1 LRTSGPERKR
11 RPTSIF
17 EVAWCILGTMAHG
30 FLRRGA
36 VLGSWVL
43 LGLSVSRPAGADFT
57 KCADADAS
65 AQALQHEGKLTAA
78 RVQLRACVDPSCPDV
93 IRTDCAQRQE
103 EIERL
108 QPTVLFDIKDE
119 AHHDVVQVG
128 ISLDG
133 QKVADQVN
141 GLGIPVDP
149 GVHTFTFASPGHPVT
164 SAQFVIREGEKL
176 RKETIVLL
184 EPAGAPPPPPPA
196 PLALEQPRSSGHT
209 LKVVAVVGGGVG
221 VVGVALGSIFG
232 LMASSALSKSRT
244 ECESAGAC
252 SDHAVAVNDYQS
264 ATTYGTSSTVAFIA
278 GGALLAGGVTLFFTA
293 PSSAPS
299 PSALRPAPTF
309 AIVPRVDARTGVLL
323 LRGSF

>member
-1 LRTSGPERKR
+1 MSSG
-11 RPTSIF
+11 
-17 EVAWCILGTMAHG
+17 L
-30 FLRRGA
+30 LRRQA
-36 VLGSWVL
+36 AFGSWIL
-43 LGLSVSRPAGADFT
+43 LALSVSRPAAADFT

-65 AQALQHEGKLTAA
+65 AQALQHEGKLAAA

-119 AHHDVVQVG
+119 GHHDVVQVS

-149 GVHTFTFASPGHPVT
+149 GVHTFTFASPGHPIT
-164 SAQFVIREGEKL
+164 SAQFVIHEGEKL
-176 RKETIVLL
+176 RKEPIVLV
-184 EPAGAPPPPPPA
+184 EPAGAPPPPVPPA
-196 PLALEQPRSSGHT
+196 PLVLEPPRSSGHT
-209 LKVVAVVGGGVG
+209 LKVVAITSGGVG
-221 VVGVALGSIFG
+221 IVGIAMGSIFG
-232 LMASSALSKSRT
+232 LLASSALSKSKA
-244 ECESAGAC
+244 ECESSAAC
-252 SDHAVAVNDYQS
+252 SDHGAAVSEYQN
-264 ATTYGTSSTVAFIA
+264 ATTYGTVSTVAFIA

-299 PSALRPAPTF
+299 SALRSAPAF
-309 AIVPRVDARTGVLL
+309 AIAPGVDARSGVLL